1 MSFLGIR
8 KPGNA
13 ILAAGTPLVTQKKVE
28 TATSMY
34 PGRLVKKGTAV
45 DDVVV
50 NTAAGACYGWL
61 GYEQCMD
68 AAAMPASVDTIYEEG
83 AQAPVLF
90 GGGFV
95 IVGCLTTSQTI
106 VAGDRLVAAA
116 SGALSK
122 ATAAIVTTGSAT
134 ASAVDAVTPHVSGS
148 VGAEGLIV
156 AIAMESV
163 TTTSEV
169 ADILVLSLI

>member
-13 ILAAGTPLVTQKKVE
+13 ILAAGTPMVTQKKVE
-28 TATSMY
+28 TATNMY
-34 PGRLVKKGTAV
+34 PGRLVKKGTND

-68 AAAMPASVDTIYEEG
+68 AASMPADVDTIYEAN

-90 GGGFV
+90 GGHFV
-95 IVGCLTTSQTI
+95 VVGCLTTSQTI

-116 SGALSK
+116 NGMVQKAVA
-122 ATAAIVTTGSAT
+122 ATATTGAAT
-134 ASAVDAVTPHVSGS
+134 ASAVDATTPTIDGS
-148 VGAEGLIV
+148 VGSDGIIIG
-156 AIAMESV
+156 IAMESV
-163 TTTSEV
+163 TTTSSE
-169 ADILVLSLI
+169 ADILVHSLI

>member
-28 TATSMY
+28 TATNMY

-68 AAAMPASVDTIYEEG
+68 AGSMPADVDTIYEAD

-116 SGALSK
+116 NGALSK
-122 ATAAIVTTGSAT
+122 ATAATTTTGATQVTSSAAT
-134 ASAVDAVTPHVSGS
+134 APVAGS
-148 VGAEGLIV
+148 VGAEGMIV

-163 TTTSEV
+163 TTTSSV